1 MSQSQSYLN
10 QSPVFYGFYTRGSL
24 NFPCLHTPL
33 LYFAGILTILF
44 LSLAMVVRRMTVG
57 LKHTW
62 LLGKRYSVNVSY
74 KIFRG
79 WDFTIQDPAAGT
91 LKQSFIRNDL
101 KLFLEEQSF
110 SQREAKR
117 TLGQRV
123 RLYLLRFILNVL
135 VVSLLGGAFY
145 LIFFATETSL
155 EECGHGWFVSL
166 FLQYLAPITITFVNL
181 VLPNIF
187 RKISSFEDYS
197 LTTQHQC
204 KENRFGREICKL
216 SIFNFL
222 AMFFKT
228 FLLEFPRKSS
238 CGPFGNGETL
248 YNVTGV
254 CVDSLPSLA
263 QSVLRY
269 MASEAFAVPL
279 ILTEIS
285 GKFVH
290 QHNSRVAFRCI
301 VSDSSPPITYEL
313 MGDGGVPIATGTDL
327 QGDQP
332 ASFFLKVAA
341 TSEGSYRCKATTE
354 GSTGVSNIIKLSVVI
369 SYLSPS
375 SPLVIPPPAYVSK
388 PKISFSI
395 FKEGDGYRGNVT
407 CWSPRGSPPVN
418 FSLSVDDK
426 EIDSVTATE
435 SLVAWFPVAMVPGL
449 DMGVARCRVK
459 TEIQELMSEPVTL
472 EVVPVGGDVK
482 VEVEYFYRADS
493 RLAAAS
499 LSCLFSRGTFP
510 YISWLLNDSVLLP
523 ETHADTQ
530 FQPVQP
536 HFALANRRHSLVL
549 TMLTSEETGYYRCRV
564 RDSYDDS
571 GPWVESVA
579 VLVRVTELFIT
590 TTEAISI
597 AFCCFLLLM
606 LAVGVACV
614 YRMFALNHGLC
625 HCSKDGNQTYLGIP
639 RLFGPSEALVGDIV
653 IFKCQM
659 PKHQKN
665 EFILLQLFK
674 KGNNSKW
681 LGESTS
687 LSGEAGAFNLVIRPS
702 HDGSLECVA
711 RAQNNSNIQPTAS
724 ISHYLKVVEPV
735 NGSQIVVRSGPVEF
749 FEGDKLELL
758 CKLTAG
764 NYVSYKW
771 LLNGRLIAQSPGLLP
786 SGNHLLLN
794 RTTSEDSGSYVCVA
808 TNHFKDAVFTSRS
821 SDVEIIVKDVVSAPD
836 ISFTVLKEESQN
848 YSAAVT
854 CQSSAGTPP
863 VTFTLYNRTE
873 LVGSMTSQD
882 RGVAFKLPLFLG
894 QYLGELRCEANNGG
908 PVAHSQWL
916 PLEVVSVGGPV
927 TMHYDY
933 DVGENFAVV
942 GLRLYCRVAKG
953 SHPRY
958 RWFQNKTLLR
968 DRGSFYY
975 VANQPPEQSILLL
988 SVGRSSAGTYRCEVS
1003 DSFDN
1008 TTAISSRKRYLDK
1021 EGRRQYGERSLLG
1034 LEMERTVA
1042 YEGELDL
1049 SEYEEDADV
1058 LRRTTGGDE
1067 FDRAS
1072 EASADEWPRIAEQ
1085 RKTLEDEP
1093 FEAL

>member
-1 MSQSQSYLN
+1 
-10 QSPVFYGFYTRGSL
+10 
-24 NFPCLHTPL
+24 
-33 LYFAGILTILF
+33 
-44 LSLAMVVRRMTVG
+44 
-57 LKHTW
+57 
-62 LLGKRYSVNVSY
+62 
-74 KIFRG
+74 
-79 WDFTIQDPAAGT
+79 
-91 LKQSFIRNDL
+91 
-101 KLFLEEQSF
+101 
-110 SQREAKR
+110 
-117 TLGQRV
+117 
-123 RLYLLRFILNVL
+123 
-135 VVSLLGGAFY
+135 
-145 LIFFATETSL
+145 
-155 EECGHGWFVSL
+155 
-166 FLQYLAPITITFVNL
+166 
-181 VLPNIF
+181 
-187 RKISSFEDYS
+187 
-197 LTTQHQC
+197 
-204 KENRFGREICKL
+204 
-216 SIFNFL
+216 
-222 AMFFKT
+222 
-228 FLLEFPRKSS
+228 
-238 CGPFGNGETL
+238 
-248 YNVTGV
+248 
-254 CVDSLPSLA
+254 
-263 QSVLRY
+263 
-269 MASEAFAVPL
+269 
-279 ILTEIS
+279 
-285 GKFVH
+285 
-290 QHNSRVAFRCI
+290 
-301 VSDSSPPITYEL
+301 
-313 MGDGGVPIATGTDL
+313 
-327 QGDQP
+327 
-332 ASFFLKVAA
+332 
-341 TSEGSYRCKATTE
+341 
-354 GSTGVSNIIKLSVVI
+354 
-369 SYLSPS
+369 
-375 SPLVIPPPAYVSK
+375 
-388 PKISFSI
+388 
-395 FKEGDGYRGNVT
+395 
-407 CWSPRGSPPVN
+407 
-418 FSLSVDDK
+418 
-426 EIDSVTATE
+426 
-435 SLVAWFPVAMVPGL
+435 
-449 DMGVARCRVK
+449 
-459 TEIQELMSEPVTL
+459 
-472 EVVPVGGDVK
+472 
-482 VEVEYFYRADS
+482 
-493 RLAAAS
+493 
-499 LSCLFSRGTFP
+499 
-510 YISWLLNDSVLLP
+510 
-523 ETHADTQ
+523 
-530 FQPVQP
+530 
-536 HFALANRRHSLVL
+536 
-549 TMLTSEETGYYRCRV
+549 
-564 RDSYDDS
+564 
-571 GPWVESVA
+571 
-579 VLVRVTELFIT
+579 
-590 TTEAISI
+590 
-597 AFCCFLLLM
+597 
-606 LAVGVACV
+606 
-614 YRMFALNHGLC
+614 MFAFLFVVMLGLC

-942 GLRLYCRVAKG
+942 GLRIYCRVAKG

-958 RWFQNKTLLR
+958 RWFQNKTPLR

-1021 EGRRQYGERSLLG
+1021 EVLNRLPVPVVATVFGCFTALILLVSVCCGLGVVYRRRQYGERSLLG